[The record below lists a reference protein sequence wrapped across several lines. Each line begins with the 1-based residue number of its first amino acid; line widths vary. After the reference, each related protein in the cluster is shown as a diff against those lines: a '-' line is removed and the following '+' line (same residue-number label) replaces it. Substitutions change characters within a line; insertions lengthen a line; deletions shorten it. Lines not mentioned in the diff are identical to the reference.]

1 MTLPHER
8 IRALDQA
15 RILLYALL
23 NPQQTPRVPSNVR
36 RWARRVVKHFPMGFE
51 LEQLAR
57 GKAEQFLCPDFREQP
72 LPPLGPSLDGSPL
85 GE

>member
-15 RILLYALL
+15 RVFLFALL
-23 NPQQTPRVPSNVR
+23 DPKQTPRVPRSVR
-36 RWARRVVKHFPMGFE
+36 QWARRVVKHYPMGYE

-57 GKAEQFLCPDFREQP
+57 GKADLFRSPDFREQP
-72 LPPLGPSLDGSPL
+72 LMPIGGPP